1 MNLTKAKPITLA
13 VGILAVIFLV
23 IVGILVFS
31 SEKKQTPQEYKP
43 SPLPTLKPVPL
54 AQPSGFSKEKSKLE
68 SLLPYKGPDYS
79 IEFHKSVNIIIVKID
94 AQSQEKF
101 VQIKKEAEQFI
112 KDKGVDNLCP
122 LNIFWVSNKV
132 KVDASLLI
140 TTGCPSIQK
149 R

>member
-1 MNLTKAKPITLA
+1 MNLTKAKPLA
-13 VGILAVIFLV
+13 LAAGILAVIFLV

-68 SLLPYKGPDYS
+68 SLLPYKGPGYS
-79 IEFHKSVNIIIVKID
+79 IEFLKPVNIIIVKID
-94 AQSQEKF
+94 AQSQEEF
-101 VQIKKEAEQFI
+101 VRIKNEAEQFI
-112 KDKGVDNLCP
+112 KDKGEDNLCP
-122 LNIFWVSNKV
+122 KNIFWVSNNV
-132 KVDASLLI
+132 KVDANLLI